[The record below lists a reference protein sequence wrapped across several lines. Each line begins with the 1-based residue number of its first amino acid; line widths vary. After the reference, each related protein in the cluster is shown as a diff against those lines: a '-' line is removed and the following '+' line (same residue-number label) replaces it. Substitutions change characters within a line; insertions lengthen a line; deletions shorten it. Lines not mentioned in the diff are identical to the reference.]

1 MKKSLPW
8 VVAVILGYI
17 GVIVAVIYVL
27 PAPWKWA
34 AVAVI
39 ALMATR
45 FAFTI
50 KAASRIGMRNRSQPK

>member
-8 VVAVILGYI
+8 VAAVIVGYLGVMVAVL
-17 GVIVAVIYVL
+17 YVL
-27 PAPWKWA
+27 PVPWKWA
-34 AVAVI
+34 AAAVI

-50 KAASRIGMRNRSQPK
+50 KAASRLGMGKRSQSK